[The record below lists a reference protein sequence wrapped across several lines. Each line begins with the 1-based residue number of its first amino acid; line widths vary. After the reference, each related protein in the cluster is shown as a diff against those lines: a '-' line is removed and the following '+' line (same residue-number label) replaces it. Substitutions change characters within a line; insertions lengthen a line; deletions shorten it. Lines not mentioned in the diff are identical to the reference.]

1 MSESNVT
8 PNGRNVTPNGI
19 VGFQLKKEQKTQPF
33 DYESQNVTI
42 CNSILECIWIFDNRQ
57 FR

>member
-19 VGFQLKKEQKTQPF
+19 VGFQLKKEQKTH
-33 DYESQNVTI
+33 SN
-42 CNSILECIWIFDNRQ
+42 N
-57 FR
+57 